1 MIIIYHNGRQQV
13 MLPLIVYFK
22 SSDQCVGFDWDTNNN
37 VPSRCWH
44 HFDISN
50 LANVDVGSAPG
61 ISHYRKLS
69 CAGQRSK
76 YTYIVNFLSS
86 HGLFYAEWNLRY

>member
-1 MIIIYHNGRQQV
+1 M
-13 MLPLIVYFK
+13 
-22 SSDQCVGFDWDTNNN
+22 GFDWDTNNN

-50 LANVDVGSAPG
+50 LANVNVAPG

-69 CAGQRSK
+69 CAGQRGKFKHNSFELFSSFPVIHKVGNVDIFVLPEFEK
-76 YTYIVNFLSS
+76 YK
-86 HGLFYAEWNLRY
+86 R